1 MLGYIAVYPRRT
13 LVHNIS
19 QCTPIYSNILLFRP
33 GISSGIYWNILE
45 YTGDVSTGRIYRNI
59 SQYIPIFSNI
69 SGPYIAIYWLIF
81 HISAVNLIVSILSIC
96 KVLHNPW
103 LCAPLVPPRRVHH
116 VARGDT
122 SITLIK
128 CRLSVKR
135 VEAHPPVPFC
145 INTLNFQNLTKTR
158 CFLPTGR
165 RGGY

>member
-19 QCTPIYSNILLFRP
+19 QYTPIYSNILLFRP

-81 HISAVNLIVSILSIC
+81 HISAVNLIVSIL
-96 KVLHNPW
+96 L
-103 LCAPLVPPRRVHH
+103 
-116 VARGDT
+116 
-122 SITLIK
+122 TLW
-128 CRLSVKR
+128 
-135 VEAHPPVPFC
+135 
-145 INTLNFQNLTKTR
+145 
-158 CFLPTGR
+158 GR
-165 RGGY
+165 AAKPIHWKGGYWGGQIHTSRDYLCFRIRSRAPPLRRTSATG